1 MTCADR
7 YLHKLFSSLCRS
19 LFYFPADII
28 INDACLQNIE
38 HFHLIIS
45 FKEFEE
51 AVFKLAYFIQRYILQ
66 QAMRAAIKDCNLLFH
81 RHRSVLRLYQQT
93 GVLLP
98 LVDSQCSY
106 RVHVAAE
113 FGECLQFAILCL
125 IYLQCTGHFLHR
137 LNLSITAHTTDGDT
151 HINGRT
157 ITLIKEVGVEEYLS
171 VGNGNHIRR
180 DIG

>member
-106 RVHVAAE
+106 RSMSP
-113 FGECLQFAILCL
+113 
-125 IYLQCTGHFLHR
+125 
-137 LNLSITAHTTDGDT
+137 LNLVNASSSRYCAWSIFNVPATFFIA
-151 HINGRT
+151 
-157 ITLIKEVGVEEYLS
+157 LI
-171 VGNGNHIRR
+171 
-180 DIG
+180 